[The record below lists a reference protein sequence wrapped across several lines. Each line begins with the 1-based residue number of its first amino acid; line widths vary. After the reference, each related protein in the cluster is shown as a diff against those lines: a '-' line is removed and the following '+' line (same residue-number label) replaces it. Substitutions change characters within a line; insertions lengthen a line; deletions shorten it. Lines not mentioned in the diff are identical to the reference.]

1 MGQAVDTESSLLD
14 EEDSEN
20 TAVDEATEEVAPA
33 ETADEHREDQGHEN
47 DRLDVVTVLPDD
59 DGILVEVGDIS
70 AADAAGVL
78 LHDHPADVAV
88 KEALADG
95 IGILLGVGIAMVRT
109 METGPPASAALNSSG
124 ATGGEEDPERKGSL
138 IAGVSPETMVTSS
151 DAKTS
156 EEVVENS
163 EDGGLG
169 VERNPVRRNQTGK
182 RNEDDE
188 GRIEPV
194 HVLVPV
200 LGRDGLV
207 GDICSA
213 AWSEMAIWRADIDAL
228 EEPTRLLDVPA
239 LLADGHIVGSSVG
252 EGLSGLHHGVRV
264 ITRRRHGDGYVGI
277 TVIRLQVEWRLIVDG
292 PMPHT
297 RGVDGCQKERVLEG
311 GR

>member
-14 EEDSEN
+14 EKDSEN

-33 ETADEHREDQGHEN
+33 ETADEHGKDQSHEN

-59 DGILVEVGDIS
+59 DGILVEVGDVG

-95 IGILLGVGIAMVRT
+95 VGILLGVGVAMVRT
-109 METGPPASAALNSSG
+109 METRPPASAALDSSG
-124 ATGGEEDPERKGSL
+124 ATGGKEDPERQGGL
-138 IAGVSPETMVTSS
+138 VAGVSPEAMVTSS
-151 DAKTS
+151 DAETS

-169 VERNPVRRNQTGK
+169 VERNPVRRNQTREG
-182 RNEDDE
+182 NEDDE

-207 GDICSA
+207 GDIC
-213 AWSEMAIWRADIDAL
+213 
-228 EEPTRLLDVPA
+228 
-239 LLADGHIVGSSVG
+239 
-252 EGLSGLHHGVRV
+252 
-264 ITRRRHGDGYVGI
+264 
-277 TVIRLQVEWRLIVDG
+277 
-292 PMPHT
+292 
-297 RGVDGCQKERVLEG
+297 
-311 GR
+311 